1 MEEKNKD
8 KSINSSDSGDKTKI
22 VKTQKREN
30 AIESAKNVNKQD
42 SAENINETDT
52 KLSQKENTIPPIN
65 KSNNKNTKNKSVIN
79 SNLIGQTVK
88 NRYEIESILGH
99 GGLCD
104 VYLAKDKILESSGSE
119 SPYVALKVL
128 QKEFASQPETAR
140 MLIREAQQTQ
150 RLSHPNVIRVFDFGV
165 DGDIYFLVMEYIDG
179 ETLESLVQRSRPNG
193 LKYHAMLSILNQI
206 LDALS
211 YAHSLGVVH
220 ADLKPANVILT
231 SEGHVKLLDFGVS
244 KTHQIK
250 QDQYAAKRKT
260 EDLETLGY
268 TPNYASLNLLSGK
281 EPNISDDMFALCCIT
296 YELLS
301 CKHPYSRTP
310 VNEALKK
317 NIKVSKPA
325 NMPIAK
331 WPIFSK
337 IFSTGTIPA
346 DFNAKTVKRRLNK
359 QHWPLATGVAA
370 SLLFV
375 AGLGLV
381 YNQQQVAISD
391 LEAKLS
397 QQNEVIQNAE
407 LLLSTSPEHSRSLID
422 GDASLHPLIK
432 AGLLRL
438 HKPYLLGQ
446 FESEIDDVLNSD
458 ATSYP
463 NYDEIEA
470 ILQKAKGYYPD
481 SHKIEVLALD
491 IQSSKHSTLLSI
503 ARQINSHLEKSRYD
517 KEEDTKSIYELKEE
531 LNQIHQDYPFV
542 PTSLSSDVFGKHL
555 SDALKDRDAAALVTL
570 IKVGNTFFTNSDEH
584 KANLEISNAMKD
596 AVLEMKLYETAIDS
610 SNPLPFPIDAA
621 RILYQDEFDG
631 LYYRLKQAR
640 TTVHLDKL
648 VKDVDKFS
656 ENFPVGFQDINDL
669 RFQTADKYLQ
679 FSDILLNKRKTTSAR
694 RAMKK
699 ANDLMKQIEQD
710 SKQS

>member
-30 AIESAKNVNKQD
+30 AIEPAKNVNKQD

-65 KSNNKNTKNKSVIN
+65 KSDNKNTKNKSVIN

-179 ETLESLVQRSRPNG
+179 ETLESLIQRSRPNG

-260 EDLETLGY
+260 EDLETLATRLT
-268 TPNYASLNLLSGK
+268 TP
-281 EPNISDDMFALCCIT
+281 
-296 YELLS
+296 
-301 CKHPYSRTP
+301 
-310 VNEALKK
+310 
-317 NIKVSKPA
+317 
-325 NMPIAK
+325 
-331 WPIFSK
+331 
-337 IFSTGTIPA
+337 
-346 DFNAKTVKRRLNK
+346 
-359 QHWPLATGVAA
+359 
-370 SLLFV
+370 
-375 AGLGLV
+375 
-381 YNQQQVAISD
+381 
-391 LEAKLS
+391 
-397 QQNEVIQNAE
+397 
-407 LLLSTSPEHSRSLID
+407 
-422 GDASLHPLIK
+422 
-432 AGLLRL
+432 
-438 HKPYLLGQ
+438 
-446 FESEIDDVLNSD
+446 
-458 ATSYP
+458 
-463 NYDEIEA
+463 
-470 ILQKAKGYYPD
+470 
-481 SHKIEVLALD
+481 
-491 IQSSKHSTLLSI
+491 HSTCS
-503 ARQINSHLEKSRYD
+503 QEK
-517 KEEDTKSIYELKEE
+517 
-531 LNQIHQDYPFV
+531 NQ
-542 PTSLSSDVFGKHL
+542 T
-555 SDALKDRDAAALVTL
+555 
-570 IKVGNTFFTNSDEH
+570 
-584 KANLEISNAMKD
+584 
-596 AVLEMKLYETAIDS
+596 
-610 SNPLPFPIDAA
+610 
-621 RILYQDEFDG
+621 
-631 LYYRLKQAR
+631 
-640 TTVHLDKL
+640 
-648 VKDVDKFS
+648 
-656 ENFPVGFQDINDL
+656 
-669 RFQTADKYLQ
+669 
-679 FSDILLNKRKTTSAR
+679 
-694 RAMKK
+694 
-699 ANDLMKQIEQD
+699 
-710 SKQS
+710 

>member
-30 AIESAKNVNKQD
+30 AIEPAKNVNKQD

-65 KSNNKNTKNKSVIN
+65 KSDNKNIKNKSVIN

-179 ETLESLVQRSRPNG
+179 ETLESLIQRSRPNG

-260 EDLETLGY
+260 EDLETLATRLT
-268 TPNYASLNLLSGK
+268 TP
-281 EPNISDDMFALCCIT
+281 
-296 YELLS
+296 
-301 CKHPYSRTP
+301 
-310 VNEALKK
+310 
-317 NIKVSKPA
+317 
-325 NMPIAK
+325 
-331 WPIFSK
+331 
-337 IFSTGTIPA
+337 
-346 DFNAKTVKRRLNK
+346 
-359 QHWPLATGVAA
+359 
-370 SLLFV
+370 
-375 AGLGLV
+375 
-381 YNQQQVAISD
+381 
-391 LEAKLS
+391 
-397 QQNEVIQNAE
+397 
-407 LLLSTSPEHSRSLID
+407 
-422 GDASLHPLIK
+422 
-432 AGLLRL
+432 
-438 HKPYLLGQ
+438 
-446 FESEIDDVLNSD
+446 
-458 ATSYP
+458 
-463 NYDEIEA
+463 
-470 ILQKAKGYYPD
+470 
-481 SHKIEVLALD
+481 
-491 IQSSKHSTLLSI
+491 HSTCS
-503 ARQINSHLEKSRYD
+503 QEK
-517 KEEDTKSIYELKEE
+517 
-531 LNQIHQDYPFV
+531 NQ
-542 PTSLSSDVFGKHL
+542 T
-555 SDALKDRDAAALVTL
+555 
-570 IKVGNTFFTNSDEH
+570 
-584 KANLEISNAMKD
+584 
-596 AVLEMKLYETAIDS
+596 
-610 SNPLPFPIDAA
+610 
-621 RILYQDEFDG
+621 
-631 LYYRLKQAR
+631 
-640 TTVHLDKL
+640 
-648 VKDVDKFS
+648 
-656 ENFPVGFQDINDL
+656 
-669 RFQTADKYLQ
+669 
-679 FSDILLNKRKTTSAR
+679 
-694 RAMKK
+694 
-699 ANDLMKQIEQD
+699 
-710 SKQS
+710 

>member
-30 AIESAKNVNKQD
+30 AIEPAKNVNKQD

-65 KSNNKNTKNKSVIN
+65 KINNNNKKNKSVIN

-179 ETLESLVQRSRPNG
+179 ETLESLIQRSRPNG

-260 EDLETLGY
+260 EDLETLATRLT
-268 TPNYASLNLLSGK
+268 TP
-281 EPNISDDMFALCCIT
+281 
-296 YELLS
+296 
-301 CKHPYSRTP
+301 
-310 VNEALKK
+310 
-317 NIKVSKPA
+317 
-325 NMPIAK
+325 
-331 WPIFSK
+331 
-337 IFSTGTIPA
+337 
-346 DFNAKTVKRRLNK
+346 
-359 QHWPLATGVAA
+359 
-370 SLLFV
+370 
-375 AGLGLV
+375 
-381 YNQQQVAISD
+381 
-391 LEAKLS
+391 
-397 QQNEVIQNAE
+397 
-407 LLLSTSPEHSRSLID
+407 
-422 GDASLHPLIK
+422 
-432 AGLLRL
+432 
-438 HKPYLLGQ
+438 
-446 FESEIDDVLNSD
+446 
-458 ATSYP
+458 
-463 NYDEIEA
+463 
-470 ILQKAKGYYPD
+470 
-481 SHKIEVLALD
+481 
-491 IQSSKHSTLLSI
+491 HSTCS
-503 ARQINSHLEKSRYD
+503 QEK
-517 KEEDTKSIYELKEE
+517 
-531 LNQIHQDYPFV
+531 NQ
-542 PTSLSSDVFGKHL
+542 T
-555 SDALKDRDAAALVTL
+555 
-570 IKVGNTFFTNSDEH
+570 
-584 KANLEISNAMKD
+584 
-596 AVLEMKLYETAIDS
+596 
-610 SNPLPFPIDAA
+610 
-621 RILYQDEFDG
+621 
-631 LYYRLKQAR
+631 
-640 TTVHLDKL
+640 
-648 VKDVDKFS
+648 
-656 ENFPVGFQDINDL
+656 
-669 RFQTADKYLQ
+669 
-679 FSDILLNKRKTTSAR
+679 
-694 RAMKK
+694 
-699 ANDLMKQIEQD
+699 
-710 SKQS
+710 

>member
-30 AIESAKNVNKQD
+30 AIEPAKNVNKQD

-65 KSNNKNTKNKSVIN
+65 KINNKNTKNKSVIN

-179 ETLESLVQRSRPNG
+179 ETLESLIQRSRPNG

-260 EDLETLGY
+260 EDLETLATRLT
-268 TPNYASLNLLSGK
+268 TP
-281 EPNISDDMFALCCIT
+281 
-296 YELLS
+296 
-301 CKHPYSRTP
+301 
-310 VNEALKK
+310 
-317 NIKVSKPA
+317 
-325 NMPIAK
+325 
-331 WPIFSK
+331 
-337 IFSTGTIPA
+337 
-346 DFNAKTVKRRLNK
+346 
-359 QHWPLATGVAA
+359 
-370 SLLFV
+370 
-375 AGLGLV
+375 
-381 YNQQQVAISD
+381 
-391 LEAKLS
+391 
-397 QQNEVIQNAE
+397 
-407 LLLSTSPEHSRSLID
+407 
-422 GDASLHPLIK
+422 
-432 AGLLRL
+432 
-438 HKPYLLGQ
+438 
-446 FESEIDDVLNSD
+446 
-458 ATSYP
+458 
-463 NYDEIEA
+463 
-470 ILQKAKGYYPD
+470 
-481 SHKIEVLALD
+481 
-491 IQSSKHSTLLSI
+491 HSTCS
-503 ARQINSHLEKSRYD
+503 QEK
-517 KEEDTKSIYELKEE
+517 
-531 LNQIHQDYPFV
+531 NQ
-542 PTSLSSDVFGKHL
+542 T
-555 SDALKDRDAAALVTL
+555 
-570 IKVGNTFFTNSDEH
+570 
-584 KANLEISNAMKD
+584 
-596 AVLEMKLYETAIDS
+596 
-610 SNPLPFPIDAA
+610 
-621 RILYQDEFDG
+621 
-631 LYYRLKQAR
+631 
-640 TTVHLDKL
+640 
-648 VKDVDKFS
+648 
-656 ENFPVGFQDINDL
+656 
-669 RFQTADKYLQ
+669 
-679 FSDILLNKRKTTSAR
+679 
-694 RAMKK
+694 
-699 ANDLMKQIEQD
+699 
-710 SKQS
+710 